1 MDTWLAQADPC
12 AGGNPRTGKLHGFES
27 SNIKQRRSW
36 SAVCIFF
43 LSREFCCK
51 ILSFCDRSRESGK
64 LPGPACASPLFGCH
78 SKVRCRC
85 RWVLLCLM
93 PQVTRVKGVDAE
105 LTEIGGRDPLRHD
118 GPAPRRQDGYTTAA
132 RVRVA
137 VFVRSEKSNALVGD
151 GVLQPAPRSANLDS
165 AFGGMQLFATVRSLE
180 SSSSAAHTLCTVD
193 TAYCAAATAVTAMGS
208 PSLALSRL
216 CCGLCERHCSATAG
230 TL

>member
-1 MDTWLAQADPC
+1 MVFANEHHESTWI
-12 AGGNPRTGKLHGFES
+12 GSTGKLQGFES

-105 LTEIGGRDPLRHD
+105 LTEIGGH
-118 GPAPRRQDGYTTAA
+118 ATH
-132 RVRVA
+132 
-137 VFVRSEKSNALVGD
+137 
-151 GVLQPAPRSANLDS
+151 
-165 AFGGMQLFATVRSLE
+165 FATTVPRL
-180 SSSSAAHTLCTVD
+180 AAK
-193 TAYCAAATAVTAMGS
+193 TATPRLVCVYPS
-208 PSLALSRL
+208 PVHLPPRIMVPHGCQYYPNLAIPSPQSEANP
-216 CCGLCERHCSATAG
+216 GH
-230 TL
+230 